1 MDDNFGYDAV
11 IEVLLDNDVHKAT
24 LASIG
29 MAYGLADQ
37 EISEANFRQ
46 RVFTVA
52 RSLEKV
58 YEFWPGGV
66 VSVNTKF
73 IKDYING

>member
-1 MDDNFGYDAV
+1 MDDNFAYDAV

-24 LASIG
+24 LGTVG
-29 MAYGLADQ
+29 MGYGLADE

-46 RVFTVA
+46 RVFAVA
-52 RSLEKV
+52 RSLEKA
-58 YEFWPGGV
+58 YEFWPGGM

-73 IKDYING
+73 IKECVNG

>member
-1 MDDNFGYDAV
+1 MDDNLAYDAV
-11 IEVLLDNDVHKAT
+11 IEVLLDNDVHKST
-24 LASIG
+24 LATVG
-29 MAYGLADQ
+29 MAYGLADE

-58 YEFWPGGV
+58 YEFWPDGV
-66 VSVNTKF
+66 ISVNTRF
-73 IKDYING
+73 IKEYVNA